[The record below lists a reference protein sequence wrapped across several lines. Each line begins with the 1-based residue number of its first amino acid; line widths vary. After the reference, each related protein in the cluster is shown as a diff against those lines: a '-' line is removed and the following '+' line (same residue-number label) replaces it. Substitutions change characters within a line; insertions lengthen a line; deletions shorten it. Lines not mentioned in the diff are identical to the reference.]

1 LDQVGYTLVRFFVEY
16 VESGSVMPFSNDFI
30 DGVHVTDQVVGGP
43 DHGREGRSGAGDHG
57 AVLHWQL

>member
-1 LDQVGYTLVRFFVEY
+1 MSKRCKYRKVYL
-16 VESGSVMPFSNDFI
+16 PFSNDFI

-43 DHGREGRSGAGDHG
+43 DHGREGRSGAGGHG